1 MFQCQPSSDQIG
13 QVYTPNIP
21 DFYFDPS
28 NVSTSESDGSLSS
41 NFPSTINRRQTVY
54 IFPIPIESECSGT
67 VVAIQYCY
75 SGRESNL
82 NRRLTVVQNFL
93 ALDGNGIITN
103 SITPI
108 ESVPSNDKCV
118 ASSGR
123 IHCCDTVHLRQE
135 QQFEIPPT
143 LVPFAFGLRINIQ
156 NSDGHLLTFSNLSH
170 GYVVNGYQET
180 PSRPVVFINH
190 IQLGLP
196 VLRLVIGMYVM
207 HLSMLCPTTPHTGI
221 GGARWGFVTVMVANP
236 PPLGMIFYDK
246 PRLVPTL

>member
-1 MFQCQPSSDQIG
+1 MFQCQPSSDQSG

-28 NVSTSESDGSLSS
+28 NVATGESDRSLSP
-41 NFPSTINRRQTVY
+41 NFPSTSSTRRAVY

-75 SGRESNL
+75 SGRESDL
-82 NRRLTVVQNFL
+82 NSLFTVVQNFL
-93 ALDGNGIITN
+93 ALDGNGTRRN
-103 SITPI
+103 SNTLI

-123 IHCCDTVHLRQE
+123 IHCCDTMHLRQE

-143 LVPFAFGLRINIQ
+143 PVPFAFGLRINR
-156 NSDGHLLTFSNLSH
+156 NSDGQLLTFSDIFYD
-170 GYVVNGYQET
+170 YVVNGYQET
-180 PSRPVVFINH
+180 LPLSQPVVFTNP

-196 VLRLVIGMYVM
+196 VLRLLIGMYVK
-207 HLSMLCPTTPHTGI
+207 I
-221 GGARWGFVTVMVANP
+221 
-236 PPLGMIFYDK
+236 
-246 PRLVPTL
+246 